1 MAKFRRRPNN
11 SGTVVKL
18 SGNRRK
24 PYAAKITLDERNPVN
39 GEKKRLVI
47 GTFETREEAL
57 NALSLYSLTRSK
69 KITNE
74 EATEVA
80 PDLYTLLQRKTQKKT
95 PTFADIF
102 YILFNEDFSNLS
114 VSRQKS
120 MKSAFGHLECLHDI
134 PITDIDL
141 SLMQSVFND
150 DQSKHGIQRDM
161 KTVCTKIFK
170 YAVIHK
176 CIGRN
181 DDYTEF
187 IKISKYEE
195 SSKHYPFTIDE
206 IRELKR
212 LNTKET
218 RLILVYIYTG
228 LRASELLKIDR
239 NSIHIDVKSND
250 DGQDMTISY
259 MITGSKTD
267 AGKNRIVPIND
278 DIKDIVIEDILV
290 DGERTVD
297 CVYNNLTNRI
307 MPKINTMLGSNHTMH
322 DTRVTFASLCQ
333 LYNVD
338 VYIRKKVL
346 GHKLNDIT
354 FDVYTNESKNRLCS
368 EINKIHV

>member
-1 MAKFRRRPNN
+1 MAKFKRRPNN

-57 NALSLYSLTRSK
+57 NALSLYSLTQSK

-74 EATEVA
+74 EAREVA

-102 YILFNEDFSNLS
+102 YILFDEDFSSLS
-114 VSRQKS
+114 ASRQRA
-120 MKSAFGHLECLHDI
+120 MKAAFEHLERLHNI

-141 SLMQSVFND
+141 QTMQSVFD
-150 DQSKHGIQRDM
+150 DYQFKHGIQKDM
-161 KTVCTKIFK
+161 KTLCAKIFK

-176 CIGRN
+176 YIGRN

-187 IKISKYEE
+187 IKISKYKE
-195 SSKHYPFTIDE
+195 SDKHHPFTVDE

-218 RLILVYIYTG
+218 RLMLVYIYTG

-250 DGQDMTISY
+250 DGQDMIISY

-278 DIKDIVIEDILV
+278 DIKDIVVEDILV
-290 DGERTVD
+290 DGKRVID
-297 CVYNNLTNRI
+297 CVYSDLAYRI
-307 MPKINTMLGSNHTMH
+307 MPKINKILGSNHTMH

-346 GHKLNDIT
+346 GHKMNDIT
-354 FDVYTNESKNRLCS
+354 FDVYTNESKNRLCT
-368 EINKIHV
+368 EINKIKV

>member
-57 NALSLYSLTRSK
+57 NALSLYSLTQSK

-74 EATEVA
+74 EAREVA

-102 YILFNEDFSNLS
+102 YILFDEDFNSLS
-114 VSRQKS
+114 ASRQRA
-120 MKSAFGHLECLHDI
+120 MKAAFEHLERLHNI

-141 SLMQSVFND
+141 QTMQSVFND
-150 DQSKHGIQRDM
+150 HQFKHGIQKDM
-161 KTVCTKIFK
+161 KTLCAKIFK

-176 CIGRN
+176 YIGRN

-187 IKISKYEE
+187 IKISKYKE
-195 SSKHYPFTIDE
+195 SDKHHPFTVDE

-218 RLILVYIYTG
+218 RLMLVYIYTG

-250 DGQDMTISY
+250 DGRDMTISY

-278 DIKDIVIEDILV
+278 DIKDIVVEDILV
-290 DGERTVD
+290 DGKRVID
-297 CVYNNLTNRI
+297 CVYSDLAYRI
-307 MPKINTMLGSNHTMH
+307 MPKINKILGSNHTMH

-338 VYIRKKVL
+338 IYIRKKVL
-346 GHKLNDIT
+346 GHKMNDIT
-354 FDVYTNESKNRLCS
+354 FDVYTNESKNRLCT
-368 EINKIHV
+368 EINKIKV